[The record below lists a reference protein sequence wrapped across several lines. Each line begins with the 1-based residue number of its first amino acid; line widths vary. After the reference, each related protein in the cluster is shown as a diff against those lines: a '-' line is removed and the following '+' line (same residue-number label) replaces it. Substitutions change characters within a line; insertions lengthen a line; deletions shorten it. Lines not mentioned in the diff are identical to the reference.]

1 MLDGGGGS
9 GGDNDDRIIADRF
22 VWLRLARLRN
32 SSVSLLTHT
41 TFPAR
46 LSGSAL
52 PSPMWADTDNVDVCL
67 IVKDPQVEWEEA
79 VEACGKFPCFRGVGR
94 SVCVCVWF
102 VLVVGC
108 SCFVEISTLTHP
120 PPPTTTIS
128 TTPTTIGAD
137 VALVLSV
144 SQLRKNYKQ
153 FEARRK
159 LLGAFVRSF
168 RFPFFSFFFLVVVAN

>member
-1 MLDGGGGS
+1 MVVVMIMMIGLLRIGS
-9 GGDNDDRIIADRF
+9 LIAACS
-22 VWLRLARLRN
+22 LAKLLCL
-32 SSVSLLTHT
+32 SLFHTYTHT
-41 TFPAR
+41 IFPAR

-67 IVKDPQVEWEEA
+67 IVKDPQDEWEEA
-79 VEACGKFPCFRGVGR
+79 VEACGKFPCFRGVASSACVVR
-94 SVCVCVWF
+94 VCCW
-102 VLVVGC
+102 C
-108 SCFVEISTLTHP
+108 SCFVEINTLTHP

-168 RFPFFSFFFLVVVAN
+168 RFPFFSFFFW